1 MFAEAIA
8 KISVVGLK
16 VREVTP
22 VTKFI
27 IAFIGFG
34 FISWRQE
41 FWLYTFTTPQLE
53 LQREKRMN

>member
-34 FISWRQE
+34 FVSWRQE
-41 FWLYTFTTPQLE
+41 S
-53 LQREKRMN
+53 